1 MNVTFR
7 NLQKSFDGR
16 KVLDLEQGL
25 IKSGSRTAIIGPNG
39 AGKSTLLRIIAGLE
53 PADSGVL
60 LYGNSAAFPR
70 MDITMVFQKPYL
82 ISTTVEKNI
91 AYPMK
96 LRGYEPALI
105 EQRTNELMEEL
116 NLTGLRKQ
124 KAWKLSGGETQK
136 VALARAL
143 SFQPKLLLLDEP
155 TANIDPYTTAEIE
168 KMLLSIGMP
177 KDSTPSTS
185 KDGTPMNSISK
196 DDLTKNSISK
206 IGTAKNRTATSG
218 TVKGDRTTNGTSGN
232 HAPNDHTQ
240 KDSTEMNMQ
249 DSTQKEQKET
259 QDAKQGTTIVL
270 ITHNLAQARRVCDE
284 VMMLHEGKLIEAG
297 PCEKVL
303 LDPQMQETRR
313 FVEGELLI

>member
-1 MNVTFR
+1 MNVTFQ

-16 KVLDLEQGL
+16 KVLDIEQGL

-60 LYGNSAAFPR
+60 SYGDSAAFPR

-96 LRGYEPALI
+96 LRGYEPATI
-105 EQRTNELMEEL
+105 ERRTRELMEEL

-168 KMLLSIGMP
+168 KMLLSIGTP
-177 KDSTPSTS
+177 KVS
-185 KDGTPMNSISK
+185 
-196 DDLTKNSISK
+196 
-206 IGTAKNRTATSG
+206 
-218 TVKGDRTTNGTSGN
+218 
-232 HAPNDHTQ
+232 APA
-240 KDSTEMNMQ
+240 
-249 DSTQKEQKET
+249 
-259 QDAKQGTTIVL
+259 DAQSAEQGTTIVL
-270 ITHNLAQARRVCDE
+270 ITHNLAQAKRVCDE
-284 VMMLHEGKLIEAG
+284 VMMLHEGTLIEAG
-297 PCEKVL
+297 ACEKVL
-303 LDPQMQETRR
+303 LDPQMQKTRR